1 MDLKSI
7 MGMFEKSPLYG
18 TPVSG
23 APEFDDAETCA
34 GMGPAFPKQIDFRQG
49 VIVDSLAFRYDT
61 QTLKHGGQGGSPNS
75 FTLAANE
82 HIVRVEGKFSSWGG
96 GTIMDLVFMTD
107 RNRSLGK
114 GRPTPGAEGYF
125 EFRAKEG
132 HAVFG
137 MFGRA
142 DHFLRNIG
150 FYACPIESKQGGGIF
165 PGLGS
170 LKFGGK

>member
-7 MGMFEKSPLYG
+7 LGMFEKSPLYG

-23 APEFDDAETCA
+23 APEFDDAQTCA

-49 VIVDSLAFRYDT
+49 DSLAFRYDA
-61 QTLKHGGQGGSPNS
+61 QTLKHGGTGGSPNS
-75 FTLAANE
+75 FTLAADE

-107 RNRSLGK
+107 KNRSLGK
-114 GRPTPGAEGYF
+114 GRPTPGTEGYF

-132 HAVFG
+132 QAVFG

-150 FYACPIESKQGGGIF
+150 FYARPIESTQGGDIF
-165 PGLGS
+165 SGLGS
-170 LKFGGK
+170 MKFGGK